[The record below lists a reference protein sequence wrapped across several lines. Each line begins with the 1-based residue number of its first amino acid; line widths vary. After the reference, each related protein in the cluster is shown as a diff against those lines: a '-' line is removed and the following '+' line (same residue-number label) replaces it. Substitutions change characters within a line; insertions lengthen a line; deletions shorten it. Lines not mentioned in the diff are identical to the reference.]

1 MVQDDNE
8 SKYTTGGAIWLLFEM
23 VILHKMQ
30 YLIENAIPPQ
40 RRPQGMMSAREDYS
54 SM

>member
-1 MVQDDNE
+1 MEQDDNE

-30 YLIENAIPPQ
+30 YLIENRLI
-40 RRPQGMMSAREDYS
+40 EHDL
-54 SM
+54 